1 MLPFGQHDIVCFDI
15 TAFNKGS
22 SMTTIAAPSPTV
34 ERAARRR
41 QIVSALRQPAVA
53 VGAIA
58 LVFFLLAALLAPL
71 LSPKDP
77 LAQNVL
83 AGLKPPS
90 ADHLFGTD
98 KLGREILSRIL
109 YGARISLFV
118 GVSVVL
124 ISGVIGTL
132 LGVLAG
138 YLGGWVDEALMRITD
153 IFFAFPAL
161 ILAMAIA
168 GALGPS
174 LQNALIA
181 ISAVTWPVYARL
193 LRGQVLS
200 LREREFVLAA
210 RTVGV
215 PEWQIIVRHLLPNML
230 APLLVQASF
239 DMGGAITAVAGL
251 SFIGFGAQPPTPEW
265 GVMISEARTY
275 MATAWWMGTFPAL
288 AIMLVVGSFN
298 LLGDG
303 LRDLLD
309 PRLRGR

>member
-1 MLPFGQHDIVCFDI
+1 
-15 TAFNKGS
+15 
-22 SMTTIAAPSPTV
+22 MTVIAAETTTST
-34 ERAARRR
+34 RATRRR
-41 QIVSALRQPAVA
+41 QIAYALRQPAII
-53 VGAIA
+53 VGVVIM
-58 LVFFLLAALLAPL
+58 VFFVLVALFAPL
-71 LSPKDP
+71 LSPNDP
-77 LAQNVL
+77 LAQNVVN
-83 AGLKPPS
+83 GLKPPS
-90 ADHLFGTD
+90 AEHLLGTD
-98 KLGREILSRIL
+98 KLGREVLSRLL

-118 GVSVVL
+118 GVAVVL
-124 ISGVIGTL
+124 IASAVGTL

-193 LRGQVLS
+193 LRGQVLA
-200 LREREFVLAA
+200 LREREFILAA
-210 RTVGV
+210 RTIGV
-215 PEWQIIVRHLLPNML
+215 PEWRIILRHLLPNML

-239 DMGGAITAVAGL
+239 DMGGAITSVAGL

-275 MATAWWMGTFPAL
+275 MATAWWLGTFPAL
-288 AIMLVVGSFN
+288 AIMLVVGGFN

>member
-1 MLPFGQHDIVCFDI
+1 
-15 TAFNKGS
+15 
-22 SMTTIAAPSPTV
+22 MTTIAAPSPTV
-34 ERAARRR
+34 ERTARRR
-41 QIVSALRQPAVA
+41 QIASALRQPAVA

-83 AGLKPPS
+83 AGLKSPS

-138 YLGGWVDEALMRITD
+138 YLGGWADEALMRITD

-200 LREREFVLAA
+200 LKEREFVLAA

-239 DMGGAITAVAGL
+239 DMGGAITSVAGL

-275 MATAWWMGTFPAL
+275 MATAWWMSTFPAL
-288 AIMLVVGSFN
+288 AIMLVVGGFN